1 MMFRIKLDHQ
11 LFSLGDGAI
20 WGERRPWGSTL
31 WPWNA
36 HVRRLRWRD
45 SLYRNPL
52 AYTWIWW
59 QRIMDSKFQIMF
71 PFNPL
76 NMEVSKKKS
85 GTIKIHWLIMIYHCT
100 CRFPIHWA
108 RGSHG
113 VQWALPLAPATGPQ
127 CRRTDGV
134 NGRTGAEDVTRRVS
148 WPRIQQMA
156 SPKNGRADPKS
167 CNFVISW
174 DTWWENNRKHWHLR
188 AFRPSFGGSRVVTGG
203 SPGLPTE
210 TWG

>member
-1 MMFRIKLDHQ
+1 MEPFGENGDPGDRLYD
-11 LFSLGDGAI
+11 LGM
-20 WGERRPWGSTL
+20 
-31 WPWNA
+31 
-36 HVRRLRWRD
+36 H
-45 SLYRNPL
+45 
-52 AYTWIWW
+52 
-59 QRIMDSKFQIMF
+59 MDSKFQIMC

-85 GTIKIHWLIMIYHCT
+85 GTLKIHSLIMIYHCT

-174 DTWWENNRKHWHLR
+174 DTWWENIGIWAIWGLS
-188 AFRPSFGGSRVVTGG
+188 AQVSEVAITGG
-203 SPGLPTE
+203 SPGLPTAE